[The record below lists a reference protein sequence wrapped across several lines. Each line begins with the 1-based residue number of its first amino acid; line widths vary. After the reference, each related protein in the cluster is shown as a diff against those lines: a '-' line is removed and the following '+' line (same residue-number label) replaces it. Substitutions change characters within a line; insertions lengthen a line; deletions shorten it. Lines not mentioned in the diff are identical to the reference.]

1 MIFLMNVV
9 FFYICWFGC
18 ILGAAGQH
26 MQLALMTTI
35 MCVGVHLLLHRRQWT
50 TELKI
55 CVMTMLVGSC
65 LDAIVPLLGVVHFA
79 SAEPSWFPSY
89 PVWMSFLWLG
99 FGTTLTVSMA
109 WLQRSILLSIVF
121 GFFGGPLSFIAA
133 EKLGALVVTD
143 TYSMQTSLLVIGCV
157 WGVALPLVVQIAA
170 RFSAALK

>member
-1 MIFLMNVV
+1 
-9 FFYICWFGC
+9 
-18 ILGAAGQH
+18 
-26 MQLALMTTI
+26 
-35 MCVGVHLLLHRRQWT
+35 
-50 TELKI
+50 
-55 CVMTMLVGSC
+55 
-65 LDAIVPLLGVVHFA
+65 
-79 SAEPSWFPSY
+79 
-89 PVWMSFLWLG
+89 
-99 FGTTLTVSMA
+99 MA